1 MADKIKYKNIV
12 LKQIKASKEYRKK
25 QVDKDFE
32 SLNFKFA
39 GIIFGAFALWLIFII
54 YILIQGIKSFFI

>member
-12 LKQIKASKEYRKK
+12 LKQLKASKEYRKK

-39 GIIFGAFALWLIFII
+39 WIVFGAFALWLIFII
-54 YILIQGIKSFFI
+54 YIFIQGIKSFFI

>member
-12 LKQIKASKEYRKK
+12 LKQLKASKEHRKK

-39 GIIFGAFALWLIFII
+39 WIVFGAFALWLIFII
-54 YILIQGIKSFFI
+54 YIFIQGIKSFFI

>member
-12 LKQIKASKEYRKK
+12 LKQLKASKEYRKK
-25 QVDKDFE
+25 EVDKDFE

-39 GIIFGAFALWLIFII
+39 WIVFGAFALWLIFII
-54 YILIQGIKSFFI
+54 YIFIQGIKSFFI

>member
-12 LKQIKASKEYRKK
+12 LKQLKASKEHRKK

-39 GIIFGAFALWLIFII
+39 WIVFGAFALWLGFII
-54 YILIQGIKSFFI
+54 YIFIQGIKSFFI

>member
-12 LKQIKASKEYRKK
+12 LKQLKASKEYRKK

-39 GIIFGAFALWLIFII
+39 WIVFGAFALWLIFLI